1 MLTFDS
7 AQLSVWLSQFF
18 WPLLRVLALISTA
31 PLFSE
36 KQISKRVKIG
46 LGGLIVLLIAP
57 TLPTSNIPLFSVTG
71 LWLAVQQ
78 ILIGVAIGLT
88 MQFALSLIHI

>member
-57 TLPTSNIPLFSVTG
+57 TLPTS
-71 LWLAVQQ
+71 
-78 ILIGVAIGLT
+78 
-88 MQFALSLIHI
+88 

>member
-57 TLPTSNIPLFSVTG
+57 TRRGDRFDD
-71 LWLAVQQ
+71 AVR
-78 ILIGVAIGLT
+78 LCCS
-88 MQFALSLIHI
+88 ALGR